1 MQRFDIPYN
10 QSTITV
16 RQSEKH
22 LFSIDIDNS
31 FVGYIFKKNGVY
43 SLQESSKLPIDA
55 YEMIVSELKSRL

>member
-1 MQRFDIPYN
+1 MQRFDVPYK

-31 FVGYIFKKNGVY
+31 FVGYVFKKNSEY
-43 SLQESSKLPIDA
+43 SLQESSKLPLDA
-55 YEMIVSELKSRL
+55 YEIIVTELKSRL